1 MKRNFKI
8 VGLLK
13 NLLKR
18 DQGAYIVKNF
28 RCLISMLIAVSF
40 ILVVV
45 SLAVGFYSI
54 SAKELFLLIFHGE
67 AADMDIDESA
77 IIIIKNIR
85 LPRIIAA
92 FTIGMGLSMA
102 GAAYQGMFKNPLVS
116 PDILGVSSGAG
127 LGASIALTLGLA
139 DYMVQI
145 YAFIFGILIVSIAYF
160 IGSHAKFGHDVSLV
174 LAGSMLG
181 ALASSFITLL
191 KYIADPSDT
200 LPAITFWLMGSLS
213 KVTVNS
219 LIFSLI
225 PMTLGSIVIFLLRW
239 RLNILTLG
247 DEDAKAIGIDPK
259 STRMIAVSAATI
271 ISASAVCLGGL
282 IGWVGLMVPHISRGI
297 AGADYRRMLPVAALT
312 GGSFLLLMDDLARSL
327 SSMEI
332 PLGVLTAVMGAP
344 FFIILIVKRK
354 R

>member
-1 MKRNFKI
+1 MKKYPGKRNDTEYFKRSFDAFKAENFKWMI
-8 VGLLK
+8 ALL
-13 NLLKR
+13 LM
-18 DQGAYIVKNF
+18 ISII
-28 RCLISMLIAVSF
+28 LIIG
-40 ILVVV
+40 

-54 SAKELFLLIFHGE
+54 SVKELLSLLARGGE
-67 AADMDIDESA
+67 AAADKNSSV

-92 FTIGMGLSMA
+92 FAIGMGLSLA

-127 LGASIALTLGLA
+127 LGAALALTIGLP
-139 DYMVQI
+139 DFLVQV
-145 YAFIFGILIVSIAYF
+145 YAFVFGILVVSLAYF

-181 ALASSFITLL
+181 ALSSSFITLL
-191 KYIADPSDT
+191 KYLADPSDT

-219 LIFSLI
+219 LLFSLI
-225 PMTLGSIVIFLLRW
+225 PMVLGSSVLYMLRW
-239 RLNILTLG
+239 KLNILTLG
-247 DEDAKAIGIDPK
+247 DEEAQAIGIDPK
-259 STRMIAVSAATI
+259 STRLIAVAAATI

-282 IGWVGLMVPHISRGI
+282 IGWVGLMIPHIARGI
-297 AGADYRRMLPVAALT
+297 VGADYRRLLPAAALI

-327 SSMEI
+327 SAMEI

-344 FFIILIVKRK
+344 FFIVLIVKR
-354 R
+354 RR